1 MSLEAEVALGGSR
14 CMASLRGRLLISPG
28 GKGISSLSAGSSCLS
43 PLPGRDID
51 HLATWSVLNVEQ
63 EVSESVLF
71 DRSREG
77 EDSALSFCLLDSV
90 LSP

>member
-1 MSLEAEVALGGSR
+1 MSLETEVALGGSR
-14 CMASLRGRLLISPG
+14 WMASLLGHLLVSPG

-43 PLPGRDID
+43 PLSGRDID

-77 EDSALSFCLLDSV
+77 VDAVLSFCLLDSV